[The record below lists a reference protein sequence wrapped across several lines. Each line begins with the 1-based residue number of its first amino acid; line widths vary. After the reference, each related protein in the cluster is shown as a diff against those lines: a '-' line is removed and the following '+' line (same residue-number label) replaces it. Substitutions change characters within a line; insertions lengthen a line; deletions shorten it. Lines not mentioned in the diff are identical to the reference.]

1 MPLLNF
7 VTTVHT
13 FKVCM
18 PNLLCVCFNML
29 YTYSELVTARS
40 VQHVTWVV
48 VNCEKK
54 HLIIIVK
61 SIGA

>member
-1 MPLLNF
+1 
-7 VTTVHT
+7 
-13 FKVCM
+13 M